1 MARCSPRDID
11 RLVGQREKILVR
23 FEAVLRDP
31 EFDKAISQATATPQR
46 IRKRFTAVRDL
57 VQEFV

>member
-1 MARCSPRDID
+1 M
-11 RLVGQREKILVR
+11 QREKILDR
-23 FEAVLRDP
+23 FELLLKDP
-31 EFDKAISQATATPQR
+31 EFDKAISQSTAMPQR